1 MLLFG
6 AALAA
11 GAGACSP
18 APPVTGEDSID
29 AAATDAPARE
39 FAGRRYER
47 HLVFFAMEGDSA
59 FIVPWSFLARTTP
72 GAVERETRVWL
83 ARNGE
88 WEAFFQAEWQT
99 PPTRAPWRVL
109 PHEGVR
115 LVVGSGDALDGLVY
129 REGGRELEVL
139 LGNTRAE
146 WSSQAGEAIRVQE
159 ASVVLGDRTSRG
171 ELLDIALAQRT
182 SDPPFGDW
190 IFLLSGDSLQIFLNG
205 PPLSEAPDTV
215 FQGWGKVA
223 SEDLDWPE
231 IVVTATE
238 SRAFERARRNVPVAW
253 ELGSDGGDVSG
264 ILEVGSA
271 HLEAGEGPGPLLPV
285 SALFEVS
292 GSFQIG
298 EAAYLV
304 RGLFRHRQP

>member
-1 MLLFG
+1 MCPPRSSP
-6 AALAA
+6 AA
-11 GAGACSP
+11 GTS
-18 APPVTGEDSID
+18 
-29 AAATDAPARE
+29 ATSSSSRW
-39 FAGRRYER
+39 R
-47 HLVFFAMEGDSA
+47 GDSA
-59 FIVPWSFLARTTP
+59 FIVPWSFLARTSP

-88 WEAFFQAEWQT
+88 WDAFFHAEWQT
-99 PPTRAPWRVL
+99 PPNRAPWRVL

-115 LVVGSGDALDGLVY
+115 VVVGSGDALDRLVY

-139 LGNTRAE
+139 PGDTRAE

-159 ASVVLGDRTSRG
+159 ASVVLGNRTITG

-190 IFLLSGDSLQIFLNG
+190 VFLVSGDSLQIFLNG
-205 PPLSEAPDTV
+205 PPLSEQPDTV
-215 FQGWGKVA
+215 FQGWGKVDA
-223 SEDLDWPE
+223 EDLDWPE
-231 IVVTATE
+231 ITVASAE

-253 ELGSDGGDVSG
+253 ELGSDSSAVTGV
-264 ILEVGSA
+264 LEVRTA

-285 SALFEVS
+285 SALFEVI

-298 EAAYLV
+298 EALYPV